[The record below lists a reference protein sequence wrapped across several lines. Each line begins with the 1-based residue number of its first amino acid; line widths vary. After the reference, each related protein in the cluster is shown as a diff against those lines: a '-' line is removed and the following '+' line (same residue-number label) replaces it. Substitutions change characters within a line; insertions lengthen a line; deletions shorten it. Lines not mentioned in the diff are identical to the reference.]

1 LNEACFGAP
10 GVTRISKSR
19 VQTLLRNKGQ
29 RLFTISATAP
39 LREAA
44 KLLYGIGAND
54 PVRLD
59 ASLQGLIDPGLIGAE
74 RATSL
79 EDEDDLA
86 RP

>member
-1 LNEACFGAP
+1 MA
-10 GVTRISKSR
+10 RISETR
-19 VQTLLRNKGQ
+19 VHNLLRNKGQ

-44 KLLYGIGAND
+44 ELLYGIDGADRGAND

-74 RATSL
+74 CATSL

>member
-1 LNEACFGAP
+1 MLLELL
-10 GVTRISKSR
+10 VWTRISESR
-19 VQTLLRNKGQ
+19 VQTLLRNKGK

-54 PVRLD
+54 PLRLD
-59 ASLQGLIDPGLIGAE
+59 AGLQGLIEPGLIGAE
-74 RATSL
+74 HATSL